1 MPTSFFNFG
10 FLFFTL
16 FLRIHEFFGFETA
29 AEHCGICWHMCK
41 AQAPPDRWYFD
52 YIAGASSVITACITG
67 DRIKVK
73 PQYLNSD

>member
-1 MPTSFFNFG
+1 M
-10 FLFFTL
+10 

-29 AEHCGICWHMCK
+29 AEHCGIILLTHVLGPG
-41 AQAPPDRWYFD
+41 PPDRWYFD
-52 YIAGASSVITACITG
+52 YIAGASSVITACMTG

>member
-1 MPTSFFNFG
+1 MNFLVLKQLQSIVG
-10 FLFFTL
+10 FVDTCV
-16 FLRIHEFFGFETA
+16 RPSH
-29 AEHCGICWHMCK
+29 
-41 AQAPPDRWYFD
+41 PPDRWYFD